1 MGVVRWK
8 AARRVAG
15 GLAIA
20 WLALAIAPAAHAL
33 DLAQVMRDVAQNHPG
48 LSAARSRA
56 AGATSMTGPAGAWPS
71 PMLELGLA
79 NVPEGGALDMDPM
92 TMRTVGVVQRVPL
105 FGRKGLARRAA
116 RAEAE
121 AMGAETGMA
130 YFEAYGMAWRAY
142 AEAWHAGER
151 VTATAEH
158 LGTMDRM
165 VGSARARYESGTGR
179 LEDVLRAE
187 AERARAAADL
197 EMFRGEARRAR
208 AMLEALRGRTAA
220 MAGDEAL
227 EPPPAVE
234 VPATPQPWLAAVT
247 ETHPGLAALEA
258 RARGERLSA
267 RAARRSALPDVELG
281 FMWGFRGTLR
291 EVDPAATPPEMSIPL
306 DDMWSARVA
315 FMLPIFA
322 GSDELAMGASRDAMA
337 DAAESDRRAM
347 ALDLEARVA
356 GAHADAYASARTV
369 RLLADTVVVTYRR
382 ALDASWSAYTAGTAD
397 LWRTLEA
404 AHRLY
409 EQEIALSRAREML
422 AMAEA
427 RFIELTGRGD
437 LLGVPLPPAPGGLE

>member
-1 MGVVRWK
+1 
-8 AARRVAG
+8 
-15 GLAIA
+15 
-20 WLALAIAPAAHAL
+20 
-33 DLAQVMRDVAQNHPG
+33 
-48 LSAARSRA
+48 
-56 AGATSMTGPAGAWPS
+56 
-71 PMLELGLA
+71 MLELALV

-105 FGRKGLARRAA
+105 FGRKGLERRAA

-165 VGSARARYESGTGR
+165 VSSARARYESAAGR

-187 AERARAAADL
+187 AERASAAADL

-208 AMLEALRGRTAA
+208 AMLGALRGRR
-220 MAGDEAL
+220 AGEAPDETL

-247 ETHPGLAALEA
+247 EAHPGLTALEA

-267 RAARRSALPDVELG
+267 RAARRMALPDVELG
-281 FMWGFRGTLR
+281 FMWGFRGTLVMA
-291 EVDPAATPPEMSIPL
+291 EPAASPPEMRIPQ
-306 DDMWSARVA
+306 DDMWSARIA

-322 GSDELAMGASRDAMA
+322 RSNELAEGAARDAMA
-337 DAAESDRRAM
+337 EATEAERRAM
-347 ALDLEARVA
+347 TLDLEAAVA
-356 GAHADAYASARTV
+356 GVHADAFASARTV

-382 ALDASWSAYTAGTAD
+382 ALDASWSAYIAGTAD

-409 EQEIALSRAREML
+409 EQEIALSRAREAL

-437 LLGVPLPPAPGGLE
+437 LLGVSLPPTPGGVQ